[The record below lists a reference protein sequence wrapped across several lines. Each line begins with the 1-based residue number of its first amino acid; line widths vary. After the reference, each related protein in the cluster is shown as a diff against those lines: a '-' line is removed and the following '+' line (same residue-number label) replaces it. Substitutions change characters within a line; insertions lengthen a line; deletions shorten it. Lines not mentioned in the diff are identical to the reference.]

1 MRKLLLAT
9 AATMLA
15 TGAAFAQPA
24 KEVAAPGTIVVH
36 LNGYFQ
42 YGVGAFGSS
51 QMSGGSGTTAYKLNN
66 VGTNGDF
73 RIYPG
78 FDAQTTNGIWYGVQ
92 AEIRT
97 TTSAAGKSVG
107 SNTTSSAGFSG
118 LYVKRAYAY
127 LGMPEYGFVRAGQ
140 TDSAFSLSQVG
151 VIESFGDGAQFN
163 SDGGSNQMLPTNP
176 GLFIYADSSSLYAT
190 NKVVYE
196 SPAVEALGGKL
207 SGIIGFEPSSNGIKE
222 GDASVGSNAGQSDS
236 SIYGGSNTRRR
247 NTLDMSVSFANSMNG
262 FANKVS
268 VAYIH
273 AAPLGILGAAP
284 ASAKYGYD
292 ELSLLQGGA
301 QTTFAGLTVGG
312 NIKWGQVEDGFAFKP
327 KGARNAL
334 GYIAGASYNMGPYT
348 VGASY
353 FNEQS
358 SGAYVPGSNTY
369 ARTLNEYG
377 VAAGANYQIAKPIGL
392 YLQYEYGHQHQPTTV
407 AGVRSNVQEQI
418 IDLGTT
424 IKW

>member
-42 YGVGAFGSS
+42 YGVGAFGSTH
-51 QMSGGSGTTAYKLNN
+51 MSGGSGATAYKLNN

-97 TTSAAGKSVG
+97 TVSSAGKSAG
-107 SNTTSSAGFSG
+107 SNTTVSAGTES

-127 LGMPEYGFVRAGQ
+127 IGAPEYGFIRAGQ
-140 TDSAFSLSQVG
+140 TDSAWTLSQVG
-151 VIESFGDGAQFN
+151 AIESFGDGAGFN
-163 SDGGSNQMLPTNP
+163 CDGGACTMLPTSP
-176 GLFIYADSSSLYAT
+176 GLFMFADTSGLYAT

-196 SPAVEALGGKL
+196 SPAVGVLGGKL
-207 SGIIGFEPSSNGIKE
+207 SGIIGFEPNSNGIKE
-222 GDASVGSNAGQSDS
+222 GNAANGSTLGESAV
-236 SIYGGSNTRRR
+236 SIYGGSNVRRR
-247 NTLDMSVSFANSMNG
+247 NTLDMSVSYAEKMNG
-262 FANKVS
+262 FDNKVS
-268 VAYIH
+268 VSYLH
-273 AAPLGILGAAP
+273 GAPLGILGGTPTTAP
-284 ASAKYGYD
+284 HGYD
-292 ELSLLQGGA
+292 ELSVMQAGA

-312 NIKWGQVEDGFAFKP
+312 NMKWGQVEDGYAFKP

-334 GYIAGASYNMGPYT
+334 GYVVGAAYNVGPYT

-353 FNEQS
+353 FNQQS
-358 SGAYVPGSNTY
+358 SGAYVPGSTAY
-369 ARTLNEYG
+369 ARTLSEYG
-377 VAAGANYQIAKPIGL
+377 VAAGANYQIAKPMGL
-392 YLQYEYGHQHQPTTV
+392 YLEYLYGHQHQPTATST
-407 AGVRSNVQEQI
+407 GNVQEQM